1 MAPKVRQTSAAS
13 RARMSILTILLIAII
28 ASLVSMFLSGWML
41 KPNYYTIKMKNLDRS
56 VRIVQLSDLYGKSFG
71 KENERLIEAVE
82 ILKPDII
89 AVTGDMFPEFA
100 GRDQVDLVCG
110 TLEKLNEIAPV
121 YYTFGDQE
129 RSYIANGGENVVK
142 QIKATG
148 TTVLDYTYVD
158 IKFEREIIG
167 QSIRIGGVYGMLYK
181 DNVTY
186 GKEQEFMNKFTKTD
200 LVTVLLTHDGT
211 GLLNYG
217 NIKKWDVDI
226 TLSGHTLGGIM
237 RFPVAGGL
245 FGINGQ
251 FFSEY
256 SKGMFTFEEENTTK
270 TAIVCAGLGS
280 DREIPKRFNNFPDLV
295 CVDIERDLEG

>member
-1 MAPKVRQTSAAS
+1 MAAKIRRSSAAS
-13 RARMSILTILLIAII
+13 RARMSILTIICLAVV
-28 ASLVSMFLSGWML
+28 ASLVSTFLSDWML
-41 KPNYYTIKMKNLDRS
+41 KPNYYTIKQPGITRS

-71 KENERLIEAVE
+71 KENARLIEAVS

-89 AVTGDMFPEFA
+89 AITGDMIHEFS
-100 GRDQVDLVCG
+100 GDGEVDLLCS
-110 TLEKLNEIAPV
+110 TLSAFREIAPV
-121 YYTFGDQE
+121 YYAMGDQE
-129 RSYIANGGENVVK
+129 RGFIANGGESLVK
-142 QIKATG
+142 KIKDTG
-148 TTVLDYTYVD
+148 TKILDYTFEDV
-158 IKFEREIIG
+158 KFEREIVG

-181 DNVTY
+181 DNVSY

-200 LVTVLLTHDGT
+200 LVTILLTHDGT

-226 TLSGHTLGGIM
+226 TLSGHTIGGVV

-256 SKGMFTFEEENTTK
+256 SKGMFTFEEEGGKK
-270 TAIVCAGLGS
+270 TAIVNAGLGN
-280 DREIPKRFNNFPDLV
+280 DREIPMRFNNFPDLV
-295 CVDIERDLEG
+295 CIDIERALDS